1 MNNEL
6 SIKNLSFS
14 YRNNKVLDNIN
25 YDFNINKITVIL
37 GLNGCGKTTLLK
49 LLANNFRKYDGEIL
63 LNGEK
68 INVMKPET
76 TSKYISF
83 VPQLISDNN
92 DYNVLDYLTFGLVN
106 SIKFY
111 NSPSL
116 EQIKYVKKI
125 AEKFKI
131 EHLLDK
137 KMNQLSGGEKQL
149 INICLAVIQN
159 TPIILMDEPTSA
171 LDLNNQYLIMN
182 IIKNLVSDGKTIILS
197 THNPNI
203 CLYLDS
209 FVLLLKEGKV
219 LNSGKAKDIIN
230 VETLKQIYGDV
241 ITTSEELNYNEITFK
256 QG

>member
-1 MNNEL
+1 
-6 SIKNLSFS
+6 
-14 YRNNKVLDNIN
+14 
-25 YDFNINKITVIL
+25 
-37 GLNGCGKTTLLK
+37 
-49 LLANNFRKYDGEIL
+49 
-63 LNGEK
+63 
-68 INVMKPET
+68 
-76 TSKYISF
+76 
-83 VPQLISDNN
+83 
-92 DYNVLDYLTFGLVN
+92 
-106 SIKFY
+106 
-111 NSPSL
+111 
-116 EQIKYVKKI
+116 
-125 AEKFKI
+125 
-131 EHLLDK
+131 
-137 KMNQLSGGEKQL
+137 
-149 INICLAVIQN
+149 
-159 TPIILMDEPTSA
+159 MDEPTSA